1 MKNLWLIFLII
12 FVFSGWSDANEDFLN
27 YDSHIGL
34 IATVTNQIS
43 GLSGNSEKRINTVY
57 RPPFYSSSLCH
68 TYSIVAVDSV
78 TGEIG
83 AAVQSHWFSV
93 GSIVIWAEAGVGAVA
108 TQSFVNPAYG
118 PEGLALLKQGKNPKE
133 ALELLL
139 QEDAGRDFRQVA
151 FIDVRGH
158 SIAYTGR
165 KCVAEAG
172 HRSGKY
178 FSVQANLML
187 KNTVWDAMAKAF
199 QNSEGPL
206 AERMVAAL
214 EAAEAEGGDIR
225 GKQSAALLVV
235 RGKSSNKI
243 WEDRL
248 IDLRVEDHPA
258 PIEEIKRLLRL
269 FRAYEHMNAGD
280 VAVEKG
286 DEEQALK
293 EYSAAERLDPDNL
306 EMKYWHAVSLVN
318 IGKFEMA
325 LPIFKEIFAANE
337 NWKVLTP
344 RLVVPGLLN
353 ISEKQ
358 HQQLMQ
364 LP

>member
-1 MKNLWLIFLII
+1 MKNLWLISVII
-12 FVFSGWSDANEDFLN
+12 FVFSGWSAANEDFLN
-27 YDSHIGL
+27 SDSQPGL
-34 IATVTNQIS
+34 IAAVTNQIS

-158 SIAYTGR
+158 STAYTGR

-172 HRSGKY
+172 HRYGKY

-235 RGKSSNKI
+235 RGKSSGKI

-325 LPIFKEIFAANE
+325 LPIFKEIFAADE

-344 RLVVPGLLN
+344 RLVAPGLLN

-358 HQQLMQ
+358 RQQLMQ